1 MDFSAEFVA
10 FRDRLLAGQDKAF
23 VSRQNVQVAGRMAA
37 LLSSFGVDSE
47 RKFLGLMPLG
57 NSSHAHEYRLL
68 FAAPGLDE
76 QALEDWWAYACEAER
91 ELVKPDSSHEFSI
104 VSLILATGTV
114 DKAVQK
120 KLKKLT
126 GGRDFSSMGR
136 GWSSVRIA
144 AVGLDEHKAY
154 TNRMGDALKNILKPI
169 L

>member
-10 FRDRLLAGQDKAF
+10 FRDRLLEGQDKAF

-68 FAAPGLDE
+68 FAAPELDE
-76 QALEDWWAYACEAER
+76 QALEDWWVYACEDA
-91 ELVKPDSSHEFSI
+91 SHEFSI

>member
-1 MDFSAEFVA
+1 M
-10 FRDRLLAGQDKAF
+10 
-23 VSRQNVQVAGRMAA
+23 
-37 LLSSFGVDSE
+37 
-47 RKFLGLMPLG
+47 
-57 NSSHAHEYRLL
+57 
-68 FAAPGLDE
+68 
-76 QALEDWWAYACEAER
+76 
-91 ELVKPDSSHEFSI
+91 
-104 VSLILATGTV
+104 
-114 DKAVQK
+114 QK

>member
-1 MDFSAEFVA
+1 M
-10 FRDRLLAGQDKAF
+10 AGIK
-23 VSRQNVQVAGRMAA
+23 VT
-37 LLSSFGVDSE
+37 
-47 RKFLGLMPLG
+47 
-57 NSSHAHEYRLL
+57 
-68 FAAPGLDE
+68 GLDK
-76 QALEDWWAYACEAER
+76 L
-91 ELVKPDSSHEFSI
+91 
-104 VSLILATGTV
+104 
-114 DKAVQK
+114 QK